1 MPPILPRENAVAEAV
16 ALAEEDDIP
25 LPNVDVEVWV
35 LAEDD
40 AELCPPLLC
49 AKADA
54 EAFAEAEDD
63 PPPNVLLLA
72 IAED

>member
-1 MPPILPRENAVAEAV
+1 MLPRENAVAEAV
-16 ALAEEDDIP
+16 AFAEADDMP
-25 LPNVDVEVWV
+25 LPKLDAEAWL